1 MFTFMPKTRDYVE
14 YKIINGVTQ
23 ETDSTEHICS
33 NSICSNSIC
42 EFYMLEFYMQKNQSN
57 RKALIS

>member
-42 EFYMLEFYMQKNQSN
+42 KKINPIEKRLYPDDIIDKT
-57 RKALIS
+57 